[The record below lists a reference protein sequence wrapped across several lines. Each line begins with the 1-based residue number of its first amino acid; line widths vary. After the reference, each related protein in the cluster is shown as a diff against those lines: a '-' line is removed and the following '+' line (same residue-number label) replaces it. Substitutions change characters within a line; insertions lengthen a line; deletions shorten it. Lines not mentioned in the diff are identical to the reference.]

1 MAGSG
6 VLARVVLRAVQEGL
20 RPETP
25 ETELVGGLLEI
36 FVREQNE
43 E

>member
-6 VLARVVLRAVQEGL
+6 VLASVVLRAVQEGS
-20 RPETP
+20 RHETP
-25 ETELVGGLLEI
+25 ETELVGGLLDS
-36 FVREQNE
+36 FVRDQNE